1 MLVTLDTNVLF
12 MALYSSKGASHQ
24 ILELIRHSE
33 AQLALSVPVL
43 KEYEDVLL
51 RPSSLQ
57 TLDVEV
63 SEVVD
68 FLDALVLLAFPFDIH
83 YLMRPNLRDE
93 NDNMFVDL
101 AFASSSEFLVT
112 SNLRDFSLSAELKFD
127 SFKLVTPAAFISNW
141 RNRNG

>member
-12 MALYSSKGASHQ
+12 MGLYSSKGASHQ
-24 ILELIRHSE
+24 ILQLIRRSE

-51 RPSSLQ
+51 RPSSLR
-57 TLDVEV
+57 TLGLEV
-63 SEVVD
+63 SEVAN
-68 FLDALVLLAFPFDIH
+68 FLDGIVLLAFPFDIH

-101 AFASSSEFLVT
+101 AFASSSDFLVT
-112 SNLRDFSLSAELKFD
+112 SNIRDFSHSAELKFD
-127 SFKLVTPAAFISNW
+127 SFELLTPAAFIAKW
-141 RNRNG
+141 RIKNG